1 MATKSM
7 VSYWDGDSWE
17 DFDDSSGVSQLFDL
31 SIVDTVGTSRRVV
44 ATIINNSPNP
54 QANSGASAKGPFT
67 GVLGNFTPLKIRDT
81 SSGEIYFYGVTTSVE
96 DEFSVSDG
104 MYLVIEAVDYLH
116 ELRAQNTLGD
126 TSFRQI
132 ANDRALVATLNEDLD
147 NSETEITVTDTSEL
161 FRGMRI
167 TFAGNDEDMIIT
179 QINDSSNTI
188 NVVRGVNGEFDTH
201 SNGAAMSEAA
211 TPVYEYSHKDA
222 PINAESQEVQTPYGS
237 RGGLI
242 KSFLDRKSENIRH
255 TGPSVQVNEAID
267 SSETE
272 LTVIDSTGMYVG
284 QILKVD
290 SEEMLVTAVTNKTTI
305 TVEREYRG
313 TTAATHSDKAILQA
327 VDDRWTESVRNYPK
341 NGLLKL
347 ASQGKKSILNHIRE
361 HSNAEPHY
369 AASADQDEFGYDYY
383 ASPNITSTGN
393 ALPKSFL
400 DYFKR
405 GTRPTSETLGPAAFG
420 LNMHFPS
427 PDTITNG
434 QFVETGRQIPVRQSK
449 IHKPQSETYTDLT
462 VEFNSTS
469 RGTSGDAITSKHT
482 VNFEL
487 FEVYNITS
495 PNFQYPGK
503 NLSGGIQATNLQFAD
518 SAEPFAGLVGTLN
531 MGGGNLSTTDTVLTL
546 NNSGSGTN
554 QGTSFLYVGQVIT
567 LGQPTTEQMLITS
580 IDSAT
585 QITVQRG
592 HNDTTAGTP
601 SQTSFVRS
609 VGLGRIQYLSS
620 GTNNVSGTAT
630 GGVPAEP
637 AYMIVS
643 DIDRQVPLA
652 FWGTDSSQPPINSFY
667 GVNGGTS
674 FTLALNARPLINNG
688 VRKTKK
694 MTISGIVDPDT
705 IREIIYAELLKLK
718 TPAVRADIQTLYP
731 AHFYIDNVPSAV
743 SGSGTAEITV
753 GNTLLTGTL
762 NEGLDT
768 SETGI
773 DVTDSAGMYVGQ
785 RIKIDSEE
793 FAITAVNSKILIT
806 ATRAQ
811 NSTSAAEHTSG
822 AAIYDSNVDLTKYGF
837 RTGMTINE
845 LDSDGLPTST
855 YGYATWVSGTKVKVT
870 WSTGSVSTSSTLRY
884 YIPVRAGDNVRVR
897 SDVQDYDETMTVTGS
912 EYIEGTGGTSTRYN
926 LIQKSAFMPSGYSAS
941 PLANVVEEADKQ
953 DDLPDDPEFS
963 ADPNI
968 VITGIAENTGGTAF
982 QFTST
987 NSSTVTWTAGKVLVN
1002 FEELAFNSGTTAG
1015 LESLN
1020 SDGRK
1025 YYIYYKKGSG
1035 ELTTIDDGDYAA
1047 LVQENN
1053 DSDYKIIATV
1063 NYDVPFAVVELSKN
1077 VRMTTR
1083 PTILQSTKVAG
1094 EQVYADDGDATDP
1107 GFVFSADTD
1116 TGIFRSGTAPS
1127 IGFAIAGT
1135 ARAYIYGSGI
1145 QTTMTSSGSAGTVLH
1160 GDTNGLIFK
1169 YTSSERYKK
1178 NIVDAALE
1186 SSKIYDMRP
1195 VEYENNENSK
1205 EGDEGKKGFGLIA
1218 EEVHELFPE
1227 IVIYDEEGKPD
1238 SISYD
1243 RISVLLLMEIKKL
1256 KEEIEKLKENN

>member
-1 MATKSM
+1 VATKSM

-17 DFDDSSGVSQLFDL
+17 DFDDASGNSQLFDL
-31 SIVDTVGTSRRVV
+31 SIVDTIGASRRAV
-44 ATIINNSPNP
+44 ATIINNSSNP

-67 GVLGNFTPLKIRDT
+67 GVLGNFTPLKIRDKD
-81 SSGEIYFYGVTTSVE
+81 SGEIYFYGVTTSSE

-104 MYLVIEAVDYLH
+104 MYLVIEAVDYLY
-116 ELRAQNTLGD
+116 ELKAQTTLGD
-126 TSFRQI
+126 KSFRQI

-167 TFAGNDEDMIIT
+167 TFASNDEDMIIT
-179 QINDSSNTI
+179 EINGDTSI
-188 NVVRGVNGEFDTH
+188 DVVRGVNSEFDTH
-201 SNGAAMSEAA
+201 SSGAAMFEAA
-211 TPVYEYSHKDA
+211 TPVFEYSHKDA
-222 PINAESQEVQTPYGS
+222 PINASTQEIEAPYGS

-267 SSETE
+267 ASETE
-272 LTVIDSTGMYVG
+272 LTVIDSTGMFVG

-327 VDDRWTESVRNYPK
+327 VDDRWSESIRNYPK
-341 NGLLKL
+341 NGLFKL
-347 ASQGKKSILNHIRE
+347 ATQGRKSILNHIRD
-361 HSNAEPHY
+361 HSNGEPHY

-383 ASPNITSTGN
+383 NSPNITSTGN
-393 ALPKSFL
+393 VLPTSFF

-405 GTRPTSETLGPAAFG
+405 GTRPTSETLGPTAFG
-420 LNMHFPS
+420 LNLHYPS

-434 QFVETGRQIPVRQSK
+434 LFVETGRQIPMLQSK
-449 IHKPQSETYTDLT
+449 VHKPQSETYTDLT
-462 VEFNSTS
+462 VQFNSTS
-469 RGTSGDAITSKHT
+469 RGTNGDALTRKHT
-482 VNFEL
+482 ENFEL
-487 FEVYNITS
+487 FEVFNITS

-518 SAEPFAGLVGTLN
+518 SAEPFAGLVGVLS
-531 MGGGNLSTTDTVLTL
+531 MGGGNLSTTDTVLTFD
-546 NNSGSGTN
+546 NSGSGAAGA
-554 QGTSFLYVGQVIT
+554 GTSYLYVGQVIT

-585 QITVQRG
+585 QITVKRG

-601 SQTSFVRS
+601 SKTSFVRS
-609 VGLGRIQYLSS
+609 VALGRIQYLSS

-667 GVNGGTS
+667 GVNTGTS
-674 FTLALNARPLINNG
+674 FNLALNARPLINHG

-694 MTISGIVDPDT
+694 LSISGIVDPDT
-705 IREIIYAELLKLK
+705 VREIIYAELLKLK
-718 TPAVRADIQTLYP
+718 TPAVRADVQTLYP
-731 AHFYIDNVPSAV
+731 AHFYIDNIPSAV
-743 SGSGTAEITV
+743 SGTGTAEITV

-762 NEGLDT
+762 NEGLDD

-793 FAITAVNSKILIT
+793 LIITAVNSKVLIT
-806 ATRAQ
+806 ANRAQ

-822 AAIYDSNVDLTKYGF
+822 AAINDSNVDLTKYGF
-837 RTGMTINE
+837 RTGMTVNE
-845 LDSDGLPTST
+845 LDSNGQPTST
-855 YGYATWVSGTKVKVT
+855 YGYATWVSSTKVKVT
-870 WSTGSVSTSSTLRY
+870 WATGSVSTSSNLRY
-884 YIPVRAGDNVRVR
+884 YIPVRAGDNVRIR
-897 SDVQDYDETMTVTGS
+897 SDIQNYDDTMTVTGT
-912 EYIEGTGGTSTRYN
+912 EYIEGSGGTSTRYN
-926 LIQKSAFMPSGYSAS
+926 LVQKSAFMLSSYGSSSLAS
-941 PLANVVEEADKQ
+941 VVEEADK
-953 DDLPDDPEFS
+953 DDALPEDPEFS

-968 VITGIAENTGGTAF
+968 VVTGIAENTGGAAF

-987 NSSTVTWTAGKVLVN
+987 NSSTVTWTAGKVLVG
-1002 FEELAFNSGTTAG
+1002 FEEFPFNSGTTAG

-1020 SDGRK
+1020 ADGRK
-1025 YYIYYKKGSG
+1025 YFIYYKKGTG
-1035 ELTTIDDGDYAA
+1035 ELVTIDDGDYAA

-1116 TGIFRSGTAPS
+1116 TGFYRNGFPF
-1127 IGFAIAGT
+1127 IGATIAGAT
-1135 ARAYIYGSGI
+1135 RLQISSAGI
-1145 QTTMTSSGSAGTVLH
+1145 QTTLGGGTGTAVVHNGSNLLLSNTSSK
-1160 GDTNGLIFK
+1160 K
-1169 YTSSERYKK
+1169 YKR
-1178 NIVDAALE
+1178 NIVDIALD
-1186 SSKIYDMRP
+1186 SNKIDKLRP
-1195 VEYENNENSK
+1195 VDFEWNENSAM
-1205 EGDEGKKGFGLIA
+1205 EGVKDIGLIA
-1218 EEVHELFPE
+1218 EEVHEIFPE
-1227 IVIYDEEGKPD
+1227 IVNYKDNKPQ

-1243 RISVLLLMEIKKL
+1243 KLSVLLLMEIKKL
-1256 KEEIEKLKENN
+1256 KQEIEKLKENN

>member
-1 MATKSM
+1 VATKSM

-17 DFDDSSGVSQLFDL
+17 DFDDASGNSQLFDL
-31 SIVDTVGTSRRVV
+31 SIVDTIGASRRAV
-44 ATIINNSPNP
+44 ATIINNSSNP

-67 GVLGNFTPLKIRDT
+67 GVLGNFTPLKIRDKD
-81 SSGEIYFYGVTTSVE
+81 SGEIYFYGVTTSSE

-104 MYLVIEAVDYLH
+104 MYLVIEAVDYLY
-116 ELRAQNTLGD
+116 ELKAQTTLGD
-126 TSFRQI
+126 KSFRQI

-167 TFAGNDEDMIIT
+167 TFASNDEDMIIT
-179 QINDSSNTI
+179 EINGDTSI
-188 NVVRGVNGEFDTH
+188 DVVRGVNSEFDTH
-201 SNGAAMSEAA
+201 SSGAAMFEAA
-211 TPVYEYSHKDA
+211 TPVFEYSHKDA
-222 PINAESQEVQTPYGS
+222 PINASTQEIEAPYGS

-267 SSETE
+267 ASETE
-272 LTVIDSTGMYVG
+272 LTVIDSTGMFVG

-327 VDDRWTESVRNYPK
+327 VDDRWSESIRNYPK
-341 NGLLKL
+341 NGLFKL
-347 ASQGKKSILNHIRE
+347 ATQGRKSILNHIRD
-361 HSNAEPHY
+361 HSNGEPHY

-383 ASPNITSTGN
+383 NSPNITSTGN
-393 ALPKSFL
+393 VLPTSFF

-405 GTRPTSETLGPAAFG
+405 GTRPTSETLGPTAFG
-420 LNMHFPS
+420 LNLHYPS

-434 QFVETGRQIPVRQSK
+434 LFVETGRQIPMLQSK
-449 IHKPQSETYTDLT
+449 VHKPQSETYTDLT
-462 VEFNSTS
+462 VQFNSTS
-469 RGTSGDAITSKHT
+469 RGTNGDALTRKHT
-482 VNFEL
+482 ENFEL
-487 FEVYNITS
+487 FEVFNITS

-518 SAEPFAGLVGTLN
+518 SAEPFAGLVGVLS
-531 MGGGNLSTTDTVLTL
+531 MGGGNLSTTDTVLTFD
-546 NNSGSGTN
+546 NSGSGAAGA
-554 QGTSFLYVGQVIT
+554 GTSYLYVGQVIT

-585 QITVQRG
+585 QITVKRG

-601 SQTSFVRS
+601 SKTSFVRS
-609 VGLGRIQYLSS
+609 VALGRIQYLSS

-667 GVNGGTS
+667 GVNTGTS
-674 FTLALNARPLINNG
+674 FNLALNARPLINHG

-694 MTISGIVDPDT
+694 LSISGIVDPDT
-705 IREIIYAELLKLK
+705 VREIIYAELLKLK
-718 TPAVRADIQTLYP
+718 TPAVRADVQTLYP
-731 AHFYIDNVPSAV
+731 AHFYIDNIPSAV
-743 SGSGTAEITV
+743 SGTGTAEITV

-762 NEGLDT
+762 NEGLDD

-793 FAITAVNSKILIT
+793 LIITAVNSKVLIT
-806 ATRAQ
+806 ANRAQ

-822 AAIYDSNVDLTKYGF
+822 AAINDSNVDLTKYGF
-837 RTGMTINE
+837 RTGMTVNE
-845 LDSDGLPTST
+845 LDSNGQPTST
-855 YGYATWVSGTKVKVT
+855 YGYATWVSSTKVKVT
-870 WSTGSVSTSSTLRY
+870 WATGSVSTSSNLRY
-884 YIPVRAGDNVRVR
+884 YIPVRAGDNVRIR
-897 SDVQDYDETMTVTGS
+897 SDIQNYDDTMTVTGT
-912 EYIEGTGGTSTRYN
+912 EYIEGSGGTSTRYN
-926 LIQKSAFMPSGYSAS
+926 LVQKSAFMLSSYGSSSLAS
-941 PLANVVEEADKQ
+941 VVEEADK
-953 DDLPDDPEFS
+953 DDALPEDPEFS

-968 VITGIAENTGGTAF
+968 IVTGIAENTGGAAF

-987 NSSTVTWTAGKVLVN
+987 NSSTVTWTAGKVLVG
-1002 FEELAFNSGTTAG
+1002 FEEFPFNSGTTAG

-1020 SDGRK
+1020 ADGRK
-1025 YYIYYKKGSG
+1025 YFIYYKKGTG
-1035 ELTTIDDGDYAA
+1035 ELVTIDDGDYAA

-1116 TGIFRSGTAPS
+1116 TGFYRNGFPF
-1127 IGFAIAGT
+1127 IGATIAGAT
-1135 ARAYIYGSGI
+1135 RLQISSAGI
-1145 QTTMTSSGSAGTVLH
+1145 QTTLGGGTGTAVVHNGSNLLLSNTSSK
-1160 GDTNGLIFK
+1160 K
-1169 YTSSERYKK
+1169 YKR
-1178 NIVDAALE
+1178 NIVDIALD
-1186 SSKIYDMRP
+1186 SNKIDKLRP
-1195 VEYENNENSK
+1195 VDFEWNENSAM
-1205 EGDEGKKGFGLIA
+1205 EGVKDIGLIA
-1218 EEVHELFPE
+1218 EEVHEIFPE
-1227 IVIYDEEGKPD
+1227 IVNYKDNKPQ

-1243 RISVLLLMEIKKL
+1243 KLSVILLMEIKKL

>member
-17 DFDDSSGVSQLFDL
+17 DFDDASGNSQLFDL
-31 SIVDTVGTSRRVV
+31 SIVDTIGASRRAV
-44 ATIINNSPNP
+44 ATIINNSSNP

-67 GVLGNFTPLKIRDT
+67 GVLGNFTPLKIRDKD
-81 SSGEIYFYGVTTSVE
+81 SGEIYFYGVTTSSE

-104 MYLVIEAVDYLH
+104 MYLVIEAVDYLY
-116 ELRAQNTLGD
+116 ELKAQTTLGD
-126 TSFRQI
+126 KSFRQI

-167 TFAGNDEDMIIT
+167 TFASNDEDMIIT
-179 QINDSSNTI
+179 EINGDTSI
-188 NVVRGVNGEFDTH
+188 DVVRGVNSEFDTH
-201 SNGAAMSEAA
+201 SSGAAMFEAA
-211 TPVYEYSHKDA
+211 TPVFEYSHKDA
-222 PINAESQEVQTPYGS
+222 PINASTQEIEAPYGS

-267 SSETE
+267 ASETE
-272 LTVIDSTGMYVG
+272 LTVIDSTGMFVG

-327 VDDRWTESVRNYPK
+327 VDDRWSESIRNYPK
-341 NGLLKL
+341 NGLFKL
-347 ASQGKKSILNHIRE
+347 ATQGRKSILNHIRD
-361 HSNAEPHY
+361 HSNGEPHY

-383 ASPNITSTGN
+383 NSPNITSTGN
-393 ALPKSFL
+393 VLPTSFF

-405 GTRPTSETLGPAAFG
+405 GTRPTSETLGPTAFG
-420 LNMHFPS
+420 LNLHYPS

-434 QFVETGRQIPVRQSK
+434 LFVETGRQIPMLQSK
-449 IHKPQSETYTDLT
+449 VHKPQSETYTDLT
-462 VEFNSTS
+462 VQFNSTS
-469 RGTSGDAITSKHT
+469 RGTNGDALTRKHT
-482 VNFEL
+482 ENFEL
-487 FEVYNITS
+487 FEVFNITS

-518 SAEPFAGLVGTLN
+518 SAEPFAGLVGVLS
-531 MGGGNLSTTDTVLTL
+531 MGGGNLSTTDTVLTFD
-546 NNSGSGTN
+546 NSGSGAAGA
-554 QGTSFLYVGQVIT
+554 GTSYLYVGQVIT

-585 QITVQRG
+585 QITVKRG

-601 SQTSFVRS
+601 SKTSFVRS
-609 VGLGRIQYLSS
+609 VALGRIQYLSS

-667 GVNGGTS
+667 GVNTGTS
-674 FTLALNARPLINNG
+674 FNLALNARPLINHG

-694 MTISGIVDPDT
+694 LSISGIVDPDT
-705 IREIIYAELLKLK
+705 VREIIYAELLKLK
-718 TPAVRADIQTLYP
+718 TPAVRADVQTLYP
-731 AHFYIDNVPSAV
+731 AHFYIDNIPSAV
-743 SGSGTAEITV
+743 SGTGTAEITV

-762 NEGLDT
+762 NEGLDD

-793 FAITAVNSKILIT
+793 LIITAVNSKVLIT
-806 ATRAQ
+806 ANRAQ

-822 AAIYDSNVDLTKYGF
+822 AAINDSNVDLTKYGF
-837 RTGMTINE
+837 RTGMTVNE
-845 LDSDGLPTST
+845 LDSNGQPTST
-855 YGYATWVSGTKVKVT
+855 YGYATWVSSTKVKVT
-870 WSTGSVSTSSTLRY
+870 WATGSVSTSSNLRY
-884 YIPVRAGDNVRVR
+884 YIPVRAGDNVRIR
-897 SDVQDYDETMTVTGS
+897 SDIQNYDDTMTVTGT
-912 EYIEGTGGTSTRYN
+912 EYIEGSGGTSTRYN
-926 LIQKSAFMPSGYSAS
+926 LVQKSAFMLSSYGSSSLAS
-941 PLANVVEEADKQ
+941 VVEEADK
-953 DDLPDDPEFS
+953 DDALPEDPEFS

-968 VITGIAENTGGTAF
+968 IVTGIAENTGGAAF

-987 NSSTVTWTAGKVLVN
+987 NSSTVTWTAGKVLVG
-1002 FEELAFNSGTTAG
+1002 FEEFPFNSGTTAG

-1020 SDGRK
+1020 ADGRK
-1025 YYIYYKKGSG
+1025 YFIYYKKGTG
-1035 ELTTIDDGDYAA
+1035 ELVTIDDGDYAA

-1116 TGIFRSGTAPS
+1116 TGFYRNGFPF
-1127 IGFAIAGT
+1127 IGATIAGAT
-1135 ARAYIYGSGI
+1135 RLQISSAGI
-1145 QTTMTSSGSAGTVLH
+1145 QTTLGGGTGTAVVHNGSNLLLSNTSSK
-1160 GDTNGLIFK
+1160 K
-1169 YTSSERYKK
+1169 YKR
-1178 NIVDAALE
+1178 NIVDIALD
-1186 SSKIYDMRP
+1186 SNKIDKLRP
-1195 VEYENNENSK
+1195 VDFEWNENSAM
-1205 EGDEGKKGFGLIA
+1205 EGVKDIGLIA
-1218 EEVHELFPE
+1218 EEVHEIFPE
-1227 IVIYDEEGKPD
+1227 IVNYKDNKPQ

-1243 RISVLLLMEIKKL
+1243 KLSVLLLMEIKKL
-1256 KEEIEKLKENN
+1256 KQEIEKLKENN

>member
-31 SIVDTVGTSRRVV
+31 SIVDTVGTSRRAV
-44 ATIINNSPNP
+44 ATIINNSSNP

-67 GVLGNFTPLKIRDT
+67 GVLGNFTPIKIRDI
-81 SSGEIYFYGVTTSVE
+81 SSGEIYFYGATTSVE

-104 MYLVIEAVDYLH
+104 MYLVVEAVDYLF

-126 TSFRQI
+126 VSFRQI
-132 ANDRALVATLNEDLD
+132 ANDRALVATLNEALD
-147 NSETEITVTDTSEL
+147 SSETEITVTDTSEL
-161 FRGMRI
+161 FIGMRI

-179 QINDSSNTI
+179 EINSGTSID
-188 NVVRGVNGEFDTH
+188 VVRGVNGEFDTH
-201 SNGAAMSEAA
+201 SSGAAMFEAA
-211 TPVYEYSHKDA
+211 TPVYAFSPKTSN
-222 PINAESQEVQTPYGS
+222 INDLTEEVEIPYGS

-242 KSFLDRKSENIRH
+242 KSFIDRRSENIRH

-290 SEEMLVTAVTNKTTI
+290 SEEMLVTAVTDKTTI

-369 AASADQDEFGYDYY
+369 AASADQNEFGYDYY
-383 ASPNITSTGN
+383 LSPNFTSTGN
-393 ALPKSFL
+393 VLPNSFL

-449 IHKPQSETYTDLT
+449 IHRPQSETYTDLT
-462 VEFNSTS
+462 AEFNTTS
-469 RGTSGDAITSKHT
+469 RGEAGNAITT
-482 VNFEL
+482 RNTENFEL
-487 FEVYNITS
+487 IEVYNVNGGS
-495 PNFQYPGK
+495 DFAGFQYAGL
-503 NLSGGIQATNLQFAD
+503 NFSGGVVEYASDLSALETIG
-518 SAEPFAGLVGTLN
+518 SAEKIRKAMTQIN
-531 MGGGNLSTTDTVLTL
+531 MGSGFSAGATSLTVDSTADM
-546 NNSGSGTN
+546 
-554 QGTSFLYVGQVIT
+554 YVGQSLNI
-567 LGQPTTEQMLITS
+567 GFPGEEILITS
-580 IDSAT
+580 INSST
-585 QITVQRG
+585 NLTVQRAQ
-592 HNDTTAGTP
+592 NGTP
-601 SQTSFVRS
+601 DGDRADDSYIFAI
-609 VGLGRIQYLSS
+609 VGTIQYITS
-620 GTNNVSGTAT
+620 GTNGVSNDPAVETAHMLISDVDQALSDSTVIWGTSTAAPALNLFFGAAT
-630 GGVPAEP
+630 GFLFNLKA
-637 AYMIVS
+637 
-643 DIDRQVPLA
+643 
-652 FWGTDSSQPPINSFY
+652 
-667 GVNGGTS
+667 GG
-674 FTLALNARPLINNG
+674 RPRIAHG
-688 VRKTKK
+688 VRKTRK
-694 MTISGIVDPDT
+694 MTISGTVDPDT
-705 IREIIYAELLKLK
+705 IREIVTAELLRLQV
-718 TPAVRADIQTLYP
+718 PPVRADVQTLYP

-793 FAITAVNSKILIT
+793 FAITAVNSKTLIT

-855 YGYATWVSGTKVKVT
+855 YGYATWVSSTKVKVT

-897 SDVQDYDETMTVTGS
+897 SDVQNYDDTMTVTGT

-926 LIQKSAFMPSGYSAS
+926 LVQKSAYMPTTYSSS
-941 PLANVVEEADKQ
+941 PLAGVVEETDKEEA
-953 DDLPDDPEFS
+953 LPETPEFS

-968 VITGIAENTGGTAF
+968 IIDFQSGAGFNTTSASQLDWSAGIVQVGSDRFPFNAGSTGA
-982 QFTST
+982 
-987 NSSTVTWTAGKVLVN
+987 
-1002 FEELAFNSGTTAG
+1002 
-1015 LESLN
+1015 LETLN
-1020 SDGRK
+1020 SDGRI
-1025 YYIYYKKGSG
+1025 YYIYYKKGEP
-1035 ELTTIDDGDYAA
+1035 ELRTIDDGDWAA

-1053 DSDYKIIATV
+1053 NSDFKLLGEV
-1063 NYDVPFAVVELSKN
+1063 NYDLPHAVFREDKNVVLSKDYN
-1077 VRMTTR
+1077 TFESDVIVSDNFYGNYGVVSKPAYSFAPDSDTGFYYTGTPDIRVAIGGSYR
-1083 PTILQSTKVAG
+1083 FNFSQSGLVAILSSSGVAG
-1094 EQVYADDGDATDP
+1094 NAVHQN
-1107 GFVFSADTD
+1107 
-1116 TGIFRSGTAPS
+1116 
-1127 IGFAIAGT
+1127 
-1135 ARAYIYGSGI
+1135 
-1145 QTTMTSSGSAGTVLH
+1145 TS
-1160 GDTNGLIFK
+1160 TNMLFQ

-1178 NIVDAALE
+1178 NIVDTALD
-1186 SSKIYDMRP
+1186 SSKVYNLRP
-1195 VEYENNENSK
+1195 VDYETNKNSIV
-1205 EGDEGKKGFGLIA
+1205 EGEKGFGLIA
-1218 EEVHELFPE
+1218 EEVNEFFPE
-1227 IVIYDEEGKPD
+1227 LVIYDKEGKPN
-1238 SISYD
+1238 SLSYD
-1243 RISVLLLMEIKKL
+1243 RLSVVLLMEIKKL
-1256 KEEIEKLKENN
+1256 KKEIEKLKENK